1 MKTNLKTTLKQ
12 DSEAFNLS
20 HEQVIQYLCIT
31 CYGDLKH
38 DPHCEFL
45 ELGAGLGLGLT
56 VAPWPLAQV
65 TQAPNS
71 LAA

>member
-1 MKTNLKTTLKQ
+1 MKTNLKATLKQ

-20 HEQVIQYLCIT
+20 H
-31 CYGDLKH
+31 GDLKH
-38 DPHCEFL
+38 DPHCVFL

>member
-20 HEQVIQYLCIT
+20 H
-31 CYGDLKH
+31 GDLKHWH